1 LHISVLAL
9 KLLDLDQ
16 IWWLVSPQNP
26 LKPARGMAPFPVRLE
41 GARRIAEADRRI
53 LVTDLESR
61 LGSSYYT
68 ADTLKALRRR
78 FPRLRFVWL
87 MGGDNL
93 IQIPRWE
100 RWPEIFRTVPIAV
113 FDRPSYSLKALSG
126 LAAKRFARYRVV
138 ASDKRRL
145 AEMEPPAWVFFH
157 TRLDRHSATR
167 IRSQRNQTPSN
178 RFAEQKPELSTIA
191 ALLPR
196 TKPTEPRPTILD
208 IIVQTLEDGKAE
220 EIVTIDLAGKTT
232 IADHMVI
239 ASGRSTRQ
247 VAALTEHLEEVLSR
261 RTRISIEGKTQ
272 ADWVLIDAGDVIVH
286 LFRPEIRSYYNLEK
300 MWGGALPDSEAVR
313 L

>member
-1 LHISVLAL
+1 VLAL

-26 LKPARGMAPFPVRLE
+26 LKPVDGMAPFSIRLDE
-41 GARRIAEADRRI
+41 ARRAAATDRRI

-61 LGSSYYT
+61 LGSSHYT
-68 ADTLKALRRR
+68 ADTLRALRRR

-100 RWPEIFRTVPIAV
+100 RWSEIFWTVPIAV
-113 FDRPSYSLKALSG
+113 FDRPSYSSKALSG
-126 LAAKRFARYRVV
+126 PAARRFVRDRVP
-138 ASDKRRL
+138 ASDARRL

-157 TRLDRHSATR
+157 ARLDERSATK
-167 IRSQRNQTPSN
+167 IRSERKDVPETLKEQR
-178 RFAEQKPELSTIA
+178 PELSTII
-191 ALLPR
+191 ALTP
-196 TKPTEPRPTILD
+196 PTRPIEAHQERSEILD
-208 IIVQTLEDGKAE
+208 LVLRTLENGKAE

-232 IADHMVI
+232 IADHFVI

-247 VAALTEHLEEVLSR
+247 LLALTEHLEAVLSR
-261 RTRISIEGKTQ
+261 QTRISIEGKTQ
-272 ADWVLIDAGDVIVH
+272 GDWVLIDAGDVIVH
-286 LFRPEIRSYYNLEK
+286 LFRPEIRGHYNLEK